1 MCIRDSSSD
10 ITRFRTLVEDLL
22 EISRFDVGSIEL
34 QADPMLFADFVRNAV
49 PIATT
54 KDVPIEVHPN
64 AEEAVILAEKRR
76 LARVVANLIDNAR
89 KYGGGATRVEVFTT
103 LHSVQMAVEDGG
115 PGVPLDER
123 FVIFDRFSRGGAGGR
138 RGYDTGVGLGLSL
151 VAEHVNLHNGR
162 VWVEDRPDGETG
174 ARFVVEL
181 PLLPESA
188 DEDYM

>member
-1 MCIRDSSSD
+1 MCIRDSS
-10 ITRFRTLVEDLL
+10 
-22 EISRFDVGSIEL
+22 
-34 QADPMLFADFVRNAV
+34 
-49 PIATT
+49 TT
-54 KDVPIEVHPN
+54 EDVPIEVHPN

-89 KYGGGATRVEVFTT
+89 KYGGGATRVEVYAT

-174 ARFVVEL
+174 ARFVVDL
-181 PLLPESA
+181 PLLPESE
-188 DEDYM
+188 DEHYL